1 MTRSAHSAVRA
12 FALLTLAALRGALL
26 RFGVWAVVL
35 LCVLALLFLQTC
47 AGCAGAGAVVLEGE
61 SLLLGGVLSELT
73 ALVTAL
79 FLAAML
85 VWLAGMLAVN
95 PLRRSLRDGSAAR
108 ALARPVRRSTFALAQ
123 LAGVLAV
130 AWSAAALLL
139 GASAW
144 LLGGRVSLSM
154 TPLWG
159 LGLACALGCVVTAAL
174 ALAASTR
181 LPGFVTALG
190 VTLALLPLDLLLAMG
205 ALPPGAATWLAR
217 LWPPLVSSLLAPLLD
232 WLPDWLPGGLLPFGA
247 GALLELDPALLLLRL
262 SCWALLALVLLI
274 LSLQTLKLELR

>member
-1 MTRSAHSAVRA
+1 MRA
-12 FALLTLAALRGALL
+12 FALLALAALRGAAWS
-26 RFGVWAVVL
+26 FGVWAVGL

-47 AGCAGAGAVVLEGE
+47 AGCAGAGAVVLDGE
-61 SLLLGGVLSELT
+61 ALLLGGVFSELT

-79 FLAAML
+79 CLAAML
-85 VWLAGMLAVN
+85 VWLAGLLGLN
-95 PLRRSLRDGSAAR
+95 PLRRSLRDGSAAL
-108 ALARPVRRSTFALAQ
+108 ALAQPVSRSAFALAQ

-144 LLGGRVSLSM
+144 WLGGRMGLDLA
-154 TPLWG
+154 PLWG

-181 LPGFVTALG
+181 LPRFVTALG
-190 VTLALLPLDLLLAMG
+190 ITLALLPLDLLLAMG

-217 LWPPLVSSLLAPLLD
+217 LWPPLVSSLLAPLLH

-247 GALLELDPALLLLRL
+247 GALLELDTALLLLRL
-262 SCWALLALVLLI
+262 ACWALLALVLLI
-274 LSLQTLKLELR
+274 LSLQTLKLERRE

>member
-1 MTRSAHSAVRA
+1 MGA

-174 ALAASTR
+174 SLAASTR

-217 LWPPLVSSLLAPLLD
+217 LWPPLVSALLAPLLN